1 MNIYKKLSFWIAVSL
16 IGGCFTDLI
25 SCETSPSH
33 TSWSKTLKGE
43 LKNRAKEEEINY
55 FFATG
60 SYRISTGAL
69 KRHIEFIDDHIE
81 DLDKYPDYPKGLE
94 GYIDPEYLDKNNVV
108 DTKGNIVDIRPLLKL
123 VATEYGPM
131 FTGVKNINLEEYK
144 IIEEY
149 YSVRTTFYHKFYCKQ
164 KVPRA
169 IPEDLIFDDNLVIR
183 LYDKNDKIIDE
194 YKMRNEVNFE
204 DYKRDPVS
212 QYNKVGSWGGGKAR
226 LIGMLKLPPKNKR
239 KGLKYRVLR
248 LDKQGKPL
256 VHYRSPLEN
265 KPHQYYIFEE
275 TLPPYSEYKYW
286 DYSSGGCYSAGGGP
300 SKDSLDKYN

>member
-16 IGGCFTDLI
+16 IGGCFTYLI

-33 TSWSKTLKGE
+33 TSWSKTFKGE

-55 FFATG
+55 FFTTG
-60 SYRISTGAL
+60 SYHISIRSL
-69 KRHIEFIDDHIE
+69 ERHIEYIDDHVE
-81 DLDKYPDYPKGLE
+81 DWDKYPDYPKGFE
-94 GYIDPEYLDKNNVV
+94 GYIDPEDLETKNVV
-108 DTKGNIVDIRPLLKL
+108 DTEGNIVDIRSLLKL

-131 FTGVKNINLEEYK
+131 FTGVKNINTEEYK
-144 IIEEY
+144 IIDEY
-149 YSVRTTFYHKFYCKQ
+149 YSMRATFYYKFYCK
-164 KVPRA
+164 KKELSVL
-169 IPEDLIFDDNLVIR
+169 PEDLIFDDNLVIR

-212 QYNKVGSWGGGKAR
+212 KYNKVGSWGGGKAR

-256 VHYRSPLEN
+256 TYYRSPLEN
-265 KPHQYYIFEE
+265 KPHQYYIFEK
-275 TLPPYSEYKYW
+275 TLPSYSEYKYW
-286 DYSSGGCYSAGGGP
+286 DYGSGGCYITGGGP